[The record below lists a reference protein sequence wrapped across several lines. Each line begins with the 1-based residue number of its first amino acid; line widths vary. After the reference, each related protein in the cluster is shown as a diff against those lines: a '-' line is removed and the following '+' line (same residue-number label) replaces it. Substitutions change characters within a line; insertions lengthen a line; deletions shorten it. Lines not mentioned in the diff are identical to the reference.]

1 MGNCTFHKWKVSTT
15 QNGLVSNNRMEVSVE
30 TYGKTA
36 DVDGDRILH
45 QPYVFGVIQVA
56 IFHTQWNTGDKAPGI
71 VAEGKEDMRKGDLYW
86 IDGGAALF

>member
-1 MGNCTFHKWKVSTT
+1 M
-15 QNGLVSNNRMEVSVE
+15 QNGLVSNNRMEVSVG

-56 IFHTQWNTGDKAPGI
+56 IFHAQ
-71 VAEGKEDMRKGDLYW
+71 
-86 IDGGAALF
+86 

>member
-1 MGNCTFHKWKVSTT
+1 MKNVDYVKWV
-15 QNGLVSNNRMEVSVE
+15 GRNNRMEVSVG

-56 IFHTQWNTGDKAPGI
+56 IFHAQ
-71 VAEGKEDMRKGDLYW
+71 
-86 IDGGAALF
+86 